1 MKLILDRIEK
11 NQNGEKIAVFECGDT
26 FYYINEAN
34 MPQNALLKISVGDII
49 EADLKEDR
57 ILSLT
62 VLSKET
68 EKKQEEMS
76 SRLKSLFNRGKK

>member
-26 FYYINEAN
+26 FYYITEAN
-34 MPQNALLKISVGDII
+34 MPQNALLKLSVGDII
-49 EADLKEDR
+49 EADLKENR

-62 VLSKET
+62 VLSEET
-68 EKKQEEMS
+68 EKKQEEMNT
-76 SRLKSLFNRGKK
+76 RLKNLFNRGKK